1 MLPVAHH
8 PVVLPVELHLCPCLP
23 VVQVVLP
30 EELLP
35 VVLDLLPVVQVVRLL
50 LKNCVVIISGILL
63 KRFLIQKNPKKNL
76 KMMKKLLHQKL
87 LQKRKHLHQKLV
99 KKLHLLLK
107 WEEQLHLLQLIW
119 VPKLLLLHQLLR
131 KYLKNSS
138 LLRRFLLGKDALF

>member
-1 MLPVAHH
+1 
-8 PVVLPVELHLCPCLP
+8 

-30 EELLP
+30 EALLP
-35 VVLDLLPVVQVVRLL
+35 VVLDLLPVAQAVRLL

-76 KMMKKLLHQKL
+76 KMMKKLHHQKL

-107 WEEQLHLLQLIW
+107 REEQLRLPRLIW

-138 LLRRFLLGKDALF
+138 LL

>member
-1 MLPVAHH
+1 
-8 PVVLPVELHLCPCLP
+8 

-35 VVLDLLPVVQVVRLL
+35 VVLDLHPVVQVVRLL
-50 LKNCVVIISGILL
+50 LRNCVVIISGILL

-76 KMMKKLLHQKL
+76 KMMKKLHHQKL

-107 WEEQLHLLQLIW
+107 REEQLHLPRLIW

>member
-1 MLPVAHH
+1 
-8 PVVLPVELHLCPCLP
+8 

-30 EELLP
+30 EALLP
-35 VVLDLLPVVQVVRLL
+35 VVLDLLPVAQAVRLL

-76 KMMKKLLHQKL
+76 KMMKKLL
-87 LQKRKHLHQKLV
+87 QKRKHLHQKLV

-107 WEEQLHLLQLIW
+107 REEQLHLPRLIW

-138 LLRRFLLGKDALF
+138 LL

>member
-1 MLPVAHH
+1 MPPGGAGGA
-8 PVVLPVELHLCPCLP
+8 PPGGAGGPAP
-23 VVQVVLP
+23 GGAGGQTAA
-30 EELLP
+30 
-35 VVLDLLPVVQVVRLL
+35 
-50 LKNCVVIISGILL
+50 
-63 KRFLIQKNPKKNL
+63 
-76 KMMKKLLHQKL
+76 KKLRSYNFWDSAAKILDPEDSEEKPQDDEEAPPQKL

-138 LLRRFLLGKDALF
+138 LL

>member
-1 MLPVAHH
+1 MLPVALL
-8 PVVLPVELHLCPCLP
+8 PVVLLL
-23 VVQVVLP
+23 VVLP
-30 EELLP
+30 EEALLLCLCLP
-35 VVLDLLPVVQVVRLL
+35 VVLVELLPVEQEVRLPVVQVVRLL
-50 LKNCVVIISGILL
+50 LKNCVVIISGILPQ
-63 KRFLIQKNPKKNL
+63 KSLIQKIRKKNL
-76 KMMKKLLHQKL
+76 KMMKKLRHQKL

-138 LLRRFLLGKDALF
+138 LL

>member
-1 MLPVAHH
+1 
-8 PVVLPVELHLCPCLP
+8 

-30 EELLP
+30 EALLP
-35 VVLDLLPVVQVVRLL
+35 VVLDLLPVAQAVRLL

-76 KMMKKLLHQKL
+76 KMMKKLHHQKL
-87 LQKRKHLHQKLV
+87 LQKRKHLLQKLV

-107 WEEQLHLLQLIW
+107 REEQLHLPRLIW

-138 LLRRFLLGKDALF
+138 LL